1 MVTEIYVIGSII
13 LSMIVVGL
21 FFFGSKDPSWIDG
34 INAAFQ
40 CPRCGAMME
49 ESGRGISGG
58 ELFIFLYPHHWCVHV
73 HNVDIP
79 NGRGAVEARENNGT
93 LYALTILQREIGRT
107 SCASPFYNAHVA

>member
-58 ELFIFLYPHHWCVHV
+58 IVYFFVPPPL
-73 HNVDIP
+73 
-79 NGRGAVEARENNGT
+79 ARTCPQCGYSE
-93 LYALTILQREIGRT
+93 RSW
-107 SCASPFYNAHVA
+107 SC